1 MTPMLPSERVA
12 GFVAHLRRSGYRIG
26 PAEAEAT
33 FGFLAGGADAIAA
46 RLGMKALLTG
56 SREQWEGFD
65 ELFDAY
71 WHGRGL
77 HRVVPANDASIDMR
91 ALKPPPV
98 WDRVLPSQ
106 QDRSTDVPQ
115 AQLTEGDAP
124 TSQRDGAG
132 RLIASRRLQRR
143 ANIIVDVAGYKSRRS
158 QRLRQL
164 ALRMADQAVKQA
176 RTVTLEPMPPNE
188 RRIVHLALRNR
199 TDVYTKSTGEG
210 EARKVTIVPKSHDR
224 VRS

>member
-33 FGFLAGGADAIAA
+33 FGFLAGGAVAIAA

-77 HRVVPANDASIDMR
+77 HRVVPAKDASTDLREM
-91 ALKPPPV
+91 KPPPV

-132 RLIASRRLQRR
+132 RLIASRRGQWNQLL
-143 ANIIVDVAGYKSRRS
+143 AATFTTVALAIPVLIVAATIEVY
-158 QRLRQL
+158 
-164 ALRMADQAVKQA
+164 VWPHI
-176 RTVTLEPMPPNE
+176 LEAISPLHDFHH
-188 RRIVHLALRNR
+188 I
-199 TDVYTKSTGEG
+199 
-210 EARKVTIVPKSHDR
+210 TIGVSGP
-224 VRS
+224 